1 MQSRTFFFI
10 IFILSSSLFF
20 LCTYNPYLALN
31 ICGSL
36 CKESDLSL
44 NYIQL
49 TSMITSA
56 LALIIVVISNY
67 YLQKRILLEK
77 ERMATDRLNID
88 EIHAELEA
96 LQHS

>member
-1 MQSRTFFFI
+1 M
-10 IFILSSSLFF
+10 
-20 LCTYNPYLALN
+20 
-31 ICGSL
+31 CGSL
-36 CKESDLSL
+36 CEESDLSL

-56 LALIIVVISNY
+56 FALIIVIISNY

-77 ERMATDRLNID
+77 ERRATERLNID

-96 LQHS
+96 LQHA

>member
-1 MQSRTFFFI
+1 
-10 IFILSSSLFF
+10 
-20 LCTYNPYLALN
+20 
-31 ICGSL
+31 
-36 CKESDLSL
+36 
-44 NYIQL
+44 
-49 TSMITSA
+49 MITSA
-56 LALIIVVISNY
+56 FSLIIVVISNY